1 MTDVFDEYLMEDPS
15 VLQKIVYLLDHRN
28 FKDAHAECLNLLDE
42 INETTTKHAC
52 ILKAKLAGLLIDIGE
67 EGKIKEAVLKGIH
80 ILDENRNQISKYIH
94 DGSTEYN
101 LGNAKSS
108 LFTIKR
114 ASPGFKFSPK
124 SISLLTEA
132 KNHYWRGYKLFQS
145 TRNDIIP
152 QLYINLANALDTSGR
167 VVEAIQYYDKVLDQH
182 PEFPQ
187 ANASRSEAL
196 IWLNNLSGSYSI
208 NLLWQAMQ
216 GYEKAAKSNDVPGWL
231 REQWI
236 NKKDLLQ
243 KELIRHGHSDENVQH
258 DLIETKSEAESHSS
272 FRKFCLN
279 NNLCLSEHSL
289 YCNCIGASSD
299 NLTIPKSTASIG
311 GNFVPKMELRLNRLK
326 SEFALARL
334 LYYES
339 DQKQWSA
346 YDSEISFTE
355 LYEDEFVGLGSEM
368 LRTSFR
374 LCFGILDKIAHAI
387 CELFDL
393 SEPDEPLAFERFWN
407 PRGKGLSRKQK
418 ERWGKVNSIDNV
430 PLLALYSQAT
440 DLNFHSGEWGNFKKW
455 RNALE
460 HELLIL
466 TCGSDK
472 PLDIFR
478 AMNSSRRIVTVDYND
493 FKDRTIHLLQLTRS
507 AIFNFVF
514 CVRTE
519 AERKLGEDGIPITL
533 HPKSR
538 IDAAFDT

>member
-1 MTDVFDEYLMEDPS
+1 MTDFFDEYLMKDS
-15 VLQKIVYLLDHRN
+15 SLLKKITFCMDQRN
-28 FKDAHAECLNLLDE
+28 FRGAHDMAYNRLCETKD
-42 INETTTKHAC
+42 TTTKYGC

-67 EGKIKEAVLKGIH
+67 EGQIEEAIIEGIQTLQDDRH
-80 ILDENRNQISKYIH
+80 HFSNFIH
-94 DGSTEYN
+94 EGSTEYN
-101 LGNAKSS
+101 LGNAKSG
-108 LFTIKR
+108 LFSIQRTK
-114 ASPGFKFSPK
+114 SGFKFSPEN
-124 SISLLTEA
+124 IALLTEA

-145 TRNDIIP
+145 TNTDIIP
-152 QLYINLANALDTSGR
+152 QLFVNLANALDSSGR
-167 VVEAIQYYDKVLDQH
+167 VVEAIQYYDKVLVEN

-196 IWLNNLSGSYSI
+196 IWLNNLSGTYSI

-216 GYEKAAKSNDVPGWL
+216 GLAKAAQSNDVPKWL

-236 NKKDLLQ
+236 DKRDRLQ
-243 KELIRHGHSDENVQH
+243 NELIRHGYTDENIKH
-258 DLIETKSEAESHSS
+258 DLKETKSEAENHSP

-289 YCNCIGASSD
+289 YCNCVGAGSD

-311 GNFVPKMELRLNRLK
+311 GDFVPKMELRLNRLK

-339 DQKQWSA
+339 DQEQWKS
-346 YDSEISFTE
+346 YDNEISFTE
-355 LYEDEFVGLGSEM
+355 LHEDESVGLRPEM

-387 CELFDL
+387 CELFDM
-393 SEPDEPLAFERFWN
+393 SEPDEPLALERFWR
-407 PRGKGLSRKQK
+407 PKGKGLSRKQQ
-418 ERWGKVNSIDNV
+418 ERWEKINSIENFS
-430 PLLALYSQAT
+430 LLALYSQAT
-440 DLNFHSGEWGNFKKW
+440 DLNSHSGEWGNFKNW

-466 TCGSDK
+466 TRGSGK
-472 PLDIFR
+472 PLDIFK
-478 AMNSSRRIVTVDYND
+478 AMKSSRRIVSVDYGE
-493 FKDRTIHLLQLTRS
+493 FKDKAIHLLQLTRS

-519 AERKLGEDGIPITL
+519 GEKMLGKQGVPITL
-533 HPKSR
+533 QPKQ
-538 IDAAFDT
+538 